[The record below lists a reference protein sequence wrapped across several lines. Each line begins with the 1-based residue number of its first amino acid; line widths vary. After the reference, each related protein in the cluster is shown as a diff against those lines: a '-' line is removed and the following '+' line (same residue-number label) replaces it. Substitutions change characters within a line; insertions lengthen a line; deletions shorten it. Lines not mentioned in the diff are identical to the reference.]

1 MKAIVYEAYGSP
13 DVLQFQEVEKPTP
26 KDDQVLVRVH
36 AASLNKREWIMLTG
50 EPFITRLVMGAVQK
64 PKYPII
70 GGDIAGTVEAV
81 GSAVQQFKVGDA
93 VFGDTA
99 DFGFG
104 GFAEYVAVTEKAL
117 ALKPAGISFEQAAAI
132 PTAGYTALQAVRDR
146 GQVQAGQQVLVNG
159 ASGGVGIFT
168 VQIAKFYGAEVTAVC
183 STKNIEMVR
192 SLGAD
197 HVIDYT
203 KEDVTKRGERYDLI
217 IAANG
222 YHSIFA
228 YRGLLKPNGIY
239 VSTGGTMGQIFEGM
253 LLGPV
258 VSMVGSKKMGA
269 LAAKTIAED
278 TAFVGSLVETG
289 KVKIV
294 IDRRYPLSKTAEA
307 MRYLGEVH
315 PSGKVVVTAE

>member
-1 MKAIVYEAYGSP
+1 MKAIVTAEYGTP
-13 DVLQFQEVEKPTP
+13 DVMRLQEVEKPTP
-26 KDDQVLVRVH
+26 KAGEVLVKVH
-36 AASLNKREWIMLTG
+36 AVSVNKREWIMLTG
-50 EPFITRLVMGAVQK
+50 EPLITRAVMGALQK

-81 GSAVQQFKVGDA
+81 GSGATKFKVGDE

-117 ALKPAGISFEQAAAI
+117 TLKPAGITFEQAAAI
-132 PTAGYTALQAVRDR
+132 PTAGYTALQALRDK
-146 GQVQAGQQVLVNG
+146 GQVKAGQKVLVNG
-159 ASGGVGIFT
+159 ASGGVGMFT
-168 VQIAKFYGAEVTAVC
+168 VQIAKFYGADVTAVC
-183 STKNIEMVR
+183 STKNIEMAR

-197 HVIDYT
+197 RVIDYT
-203 KEDVTKRGERYDLI
+203 KQDVTKLGEQYDLI

-222 YHSIFA
+222 YHSILG
-228 YRGLLKPNGIY
+228 YRRILSPNGIY

-253 LLGPV
+253 LLGPLV
-258 VSMVGSKKMGA
+258 TLGSGKTMGA
-269 LAAKTIAED
+269 LAAKAKPED
-278 TAFVGSLVETG
+278 SAFVGSLVETG

-294 IDRRYPLSKTAEA
+294 IDRCYPLSETAEA

-315 PSGKVVVTAE
+315 PSGKVVVTV